1 MLYRFSNTS
10 LQGIQHVN
18 ELGILNHVEHVFSFL
33 TKQHV
38 EFMNQVKSVDLFSH
52 ISAPLP
58 YPTKQYAEQTKKI
71 GILSQ
76 FCDLPPIDPTR

>member
-1 MLYRFSNTS
+1 
-10 LQGIQHVN
+10 
-18 ELGILNHVEHVFSFL
+18 
-33 TKQHV
+33 
-38 EFMNQVKSVDLFSH
+38 MNKVKSVDFFSH

-76 FCDLPPIDPTR
+76 FCDLPLIDPTR

>member
-1 MLYRFSNTS
+1 MLNMSFPSSQNNT
-10 LQGIQHVN
+10 
-18 ELGILNHVEHVFSFL
+18 LNL
-33 TKQHV
+33 WTKS
-38 EFMNQVKSVDLFSH
+38 KSVDLFSH

-76 FCDLPPIDPTR
+76 FCDLPHIDPTR

>member
-1 MLYRFSNTS
+1 
-10 LQGIQHVN
+10 
-18 ELGILNHVEHVFSFL
+18 
-33 TKQHV
+33 
-38 EFMNQVKSVDLFSH
+38 MNKVKSVDLFSH

-76 FCDLPPIDPTR
+76 VIFWTYGKNWLAEFFWSVYLIKTLRLT